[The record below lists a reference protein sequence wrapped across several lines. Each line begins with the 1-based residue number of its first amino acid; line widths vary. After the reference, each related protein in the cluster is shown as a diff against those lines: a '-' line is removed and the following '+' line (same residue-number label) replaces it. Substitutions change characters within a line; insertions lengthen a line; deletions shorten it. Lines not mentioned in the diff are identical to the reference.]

1 MALGNIPE
9 HLISKFVGQLSSIKF
24 IPDRFLSIFDR
35 VPVRKHK
42 LKRWMTKSNYHQRIQ
57 KKWNKRF
64 GFKDQRSFLFSNGI
78 VYAHPE
84 NIEFIKSLL

>member
-1 MALGNIPE
+1 MALGNIPD
-9 HLISKFVGQLSSIKF
+9 HLITKFIEQMNSIKF
-24 IPDRFLSIFDR
+24 IPYRFLPMFDR
-35 VPVRKHK
+35 VPVRKHE

-64 GFKDQRSFLFSNGI
+64 GFKDQRSFFYSDGT

-84 NIEFIKSLL
+84 NITFVKNLL